1 MKRTAGVV
9 AAVIL
14 MAATSSGQQSSGPGR
29 LSATALPLR
38 LVGIAKDTSTPARS
52 AVLIQCGEPQERR
65 SAWLFAAGDRAC
77 DVAEVL
83 EVLEDGAVVRNLL
96 TGQRELLAMSKS
108 STPSTLPAPLPNDAH
123 AEGEP
128 AELPAPIVQPVAT
141 GVVAIELRKDLLDR
155 SMANLPEVL
164 TSALATP
171 RHATGASGTSAL
183 ADGYE
188 MSNVKPGGI
197 FDQLGLRDGD
207 VLLEFNGQKLDGLAA
222 VAALLGQVQGLS
234 GAKMTVLRNGSK
246 MTFVF
251 TVR

>member
-1 MKRTAGVV
+1 MTRTAGV
-9 AAVIL
+9 AIALIL
-14 MAATSSGQQSSGPGR
+14 IAATASGEQSSGPGR
-29 LSATALPLR
+29 LPASALPLR
-38 LVGIAKDTSTPARS
+38 LVGIASDTSTPARS
-52 AVLIQCGEPQERR
+52 AALIQCGEPQERR
-65 SAWLFAAGDRAC
+65 SAWLYAAGDRVC
-77 DVAEVL
+77 DIAEVAEVR
-83 EVLEDGAVVRNLL
+83 EDGAVIRNLS
-96 TGQRELLAMSKS
+96 TGQREFLALSKS
-108 STPSTLPAPLPNDAH
+108 STPSSLPVPLPNDAQADREL
-123 AEGEP
+123 AE
-128 AELPAPIVQPVAT
+128 APAPRVQPVAT
-141 GVVAIELRKDLLDR
+141 DVVAIELRKELLDR

-171 RHATGASGTSAL
+171 RHATDGNTTPAL

-188 MSNVKPGGI
+188 MSNVKRGGI

-207 VLLEFNGQKLDGLAA
+207 VLLEFNGQKLDGLTA